1 MHRHQ
6 GDGWSEERM
15 KEQARRDYQFAEKQ
29 KREQQAM
36 EKALAKACGANDES
50 ISLEALLASV
60 NKSIKPQVRRAEM
73 CALLQH
79 MHELNRIYFD
89 ASSDTVMPI

>member
-1 MHRHQ
+1 ML
-6 GDGWSEERM
+6 SACVCVCVCVCM
-15 KEQARRDYQFAEKQ
+15 QAVSKAVQVDPNSARFAE
-29 KREQQAM
+29 M